1 MGKSPFFNRYI
12 SYKLPFSIAMLN
24 YQGVKKTM
32 GNSGSKNGGTVPY
45 NYILWGYSLRPEK

>member
-1 MGKSPFFNRYI
+1 
-12 SYKLPFSIAMLN
+12 MLN

-45 NYILWGYSLRPEK
+45 NYILWGYALRPEK